1 MERENVHI
9 SKFCVCK
16 NGVIDDSDDKIMHEC
31 LESQVV
37 FIKKK
42 KIVSISNIFTPTHR
56 IWSLREIS
64 ILFQIEFKM
73 KFFCKLLFTFIV
85 SQILFY

>member
-42 KIVSISNIFTPTHR
+42 KNRIYFEHFYTNTQNLVTARNKYFISN
-56 IWSLREIS
+56 
-64 ILFQIEFKM
+64 
-73 KFFCKLLFTFIV
+73 
-85 SQILFY
+85 